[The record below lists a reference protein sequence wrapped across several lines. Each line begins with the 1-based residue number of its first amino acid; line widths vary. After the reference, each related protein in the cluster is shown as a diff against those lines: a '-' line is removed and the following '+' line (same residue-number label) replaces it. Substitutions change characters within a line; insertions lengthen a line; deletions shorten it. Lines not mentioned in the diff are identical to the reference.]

1 MIQYE
6 AKGHPGAVSLH
17 LSPHTCQSLD
27 HNETSGD
34 HEYHYK
40 FQKSG
45 YFYTVLTHWD
55 SCIVPPVNFLYR
67 ACELIFPHCT
77 QTELVVVSAT
87 PCCPCMTDMLTGN
100 GTRNVFSEFV

>member
-45 YFYTVLTHWD
+45 YFIL
-55 SCIVPPVNFLYR
+55 FL
-67 ACELIFPHCT
+67 H
-77 QTELVVVSAT
+77 
-87 PCCPCMTDMLTGN
+87 TG
-100 GTRNVFSEFV
+100 TAV